1 MGRTLPSA
9 TQLVEMEKDV
19 WKEFRR
25 ALRKEDREVFD
36 RLFSYAKNHS
46 QALSNSSSPYP
57 FEPIIISMLIELEK
71 KISSRDSQ

>member
-9 TQLVEMEKDV
+9 TQFVEMEKDV

-25 ALRKEDREVFD
+25 VLRKEDREVFD

-46 QALSNSSSPYP
+46 QALSNSSSLYP